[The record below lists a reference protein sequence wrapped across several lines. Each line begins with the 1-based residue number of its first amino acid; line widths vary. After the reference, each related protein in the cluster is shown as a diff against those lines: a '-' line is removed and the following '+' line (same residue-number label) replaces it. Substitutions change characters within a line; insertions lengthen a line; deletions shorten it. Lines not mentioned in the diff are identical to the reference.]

1 MSDNVHPLRTPL
13 KNLTPGLCEKLQ
25 KEMLAACLSVAK
37 AHGLTV
43 VDGGMVDMNLRSGFE
58 FAVRVGIPLPDG
70 SVFDPEK
77 AKFELFAENYG
88 LSPDDF
94 GREFSTGRETF
105 RIVGIETRR
114 PKYPINVERQ
124 PDRQGFKFTAENV
137 AMCLKAMDRQK

>member
-1 MSDNVHPLRTPL
+1 MTDNVHHLRGPHKAL
-13 KNLTPGLCEKLQ
+13 APELCAGLQ
-25 KEMLAACLSVAK
+25 KEMLAACRRIAK

-43 VDGGMVDMNLRSGFE
+43 ADGGLLEMNPWVGFD
-58 FAVRVGIPLPDG
+58 FAVKVGIPLPDG
-70 SVFDPEK
+70 TVFDPEK
-77 AKFELFAENYG
+77 AKFEFLAQKYG

-137 AMCLKAMDRQK
+137 AMCLKAMEGNK

>member
-13 KNLTPGLCEKLQ
+13 KALTPELCEKLKQ
-25 KEMLAACLSVAK
+25 EMLAACRRIAK
-37 AHGLTV
+37 AQGLTV
-43 VDGGMVDMNLRSGFE
+43 VEGRLLEMNLWTGFE
-58 FAVRVGIPLPDG
+58 FSVKVGIPLPDG
-70 SVFDPEK
+70 TVFDPEK
-77 AKFELFAENYG
+77 TKFELLARNYG

-137 AMCLKAMDRQK
+137 VMCLKVMDGTK